1 MIQQIVAYPDNGI
14 FLRNENSFLTQ
25 QERTLTNHDEQSQA
39 KPNRNWLQISLCS
52 KQYDRE

>member
-1 MIQQIVAYPDNGI
+1 MEYFSEMKI
-14 FLRNENSFLTQ
+14 NSCLT

-39 KPNRNWLQISLCS
+39 KPNRNWLQISLYS